1 MTDSQRFAMAQ
12 LNLLVGDIPGN
23 TEAVARAAERA
34 RDELGA
40 GVVVFPEL
48 ALTGYPPDD
57 LLLRGDFIAAVE
69 RGIER
74 LRAEVGGV
82 VLVVGAPRAEGDNL
96 YNSAF
101 VLRDGELLGV
111 YDKHHLPTY
120 GVFDD
125 RRYFDAGDRPC
136 IVDTGGCRLGVTI
149 CEDAWHPGPVEEA
162 ARAGAEVV
170 VNLNA
175 SPFDHRKWLARE
187 SVLRERIATARVPVL
202 YCNMAGGQ
210 DEVVY
215 DGGSCAFDAD
225 GALAM
230 RAPRFE
236 TGLYPVDL
244 QRGTDGWR
252 PVDAEV
258 CEDPSEEACVY
269 DALVWGLRDYVEKN
283 GFPGVLVGLSG
294 GMDSA
299 LAATIA
305 VDALGPER
313 VECVMM
319 PSRYT
324 SDTSHTDAA
333 ALVANLGVR
342 YRDIPIEGIFS
353 AYLEALAPS
362 FEGLA
367 QDVTEENLQSRARG
381 TLLMALSN
389 KFGKLVLATGNK
401 SELAVGYA
409 TLYGDMV
416 GGFAP
421 LKDVFKTEAY
431 RLARYRNELSEV
443 IPANIF
449 VKAPTAELRE
459 DQKDTD
465 SLPDYE
471 ELDAILAAYVEDD
484 AAIAEIV
491 DAGHDEATVRRI
503 VRMVHGNEYKR
514 RQAPPGVKT
523 TTKAFGRDRRYPI
536 TSGFGRV
543 E

>member
-1 MTDSQRFAMAQ
+1 M
-12 LNLLVGDIPGN
+12 
-23 TEAVARAAERA
+23 
-34 RDELGA
+34 
-40 GVVVFPEL
+40 
-48 ALTGYPPDD
+48 
-57 LLLRGDFIAAVE
+57 
-69 RGIER
+69 
-74 LRAEVGGV
+74 
-82 VLVVGAPRAEGDNL
+82 LVVGARRAEGDNL

-101 VLRDGELLGV
+101 GRARRRAARGLRRAPPAQ
-111 YDKHHLPTY
+111 PT

-162 ARAGAEVV
+162 GRARRGGGQPQRFTLRPSQMAGPGIGAT
-170 VNLNA
+170 
-175 SPFDHRKWLARE
+175 
-187 SVLRERIATARVPVL
+187 RERIAAARVPVL
-202 YCNMAGGQ
+202 DGNMAGGQ

-269 DALVWGLRDYVEKN
+269 DALVWGVRDYVEKN

-333 ALVANLGVR
+333 ALAANLGVR
-342 YRDIPIEGIFS
+342 YRNIPIEGIFS

-367 QDVTEENLQSRARG
+367 EDVTEENLQSRARG

-421 LKDVFKTEAY
+421 LKDIFKTEAY

-449 VKAPTAELRE
+449 VKAPTAELRQ